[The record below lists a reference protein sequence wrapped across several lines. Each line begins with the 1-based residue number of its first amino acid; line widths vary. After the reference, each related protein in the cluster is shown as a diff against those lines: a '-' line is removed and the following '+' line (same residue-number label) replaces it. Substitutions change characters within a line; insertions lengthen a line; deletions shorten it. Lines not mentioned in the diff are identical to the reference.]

1 MSSGKHFHNVL
12 CLSEAKGMDIIMIV
26 MVTLKEVS
34 RTRNYRN
41 YALVY
46 NGDTYRLSVYFGEKS
61 HDKLWECDK
70 KIPEDVVSFV
80 KNIITKELTEFQ
92 ARVGEI
98 VDVFEDWIMEARR
111 KGTFPPDYELT
122 ENDIMEIKKHVI
134 DMIYNYK

>member
-1 MSSGKHFHNVL
+1 M
-12 CLSEAKGMDIIMIV
+12 
-26 MVTLKEVS
+26 
-34 RTRNYRN
+34 
-41 YALVY
+41 
-46 NGDTYRLSVYFGEKS
+46 
-61 HDKLWECDK
+61 
-70 KIPEDVVSFV
+70 
-80 KNIITKELTEFQ
+80 TEFQ

>member
-1 MSSGKHFHNVL
+1 
-12 CLSEAKGMDIIMIV
+12 MIV

-80 KNIITKELTEFQ
+80 KNILTKELTEFQ
-92 ARVGEI
+92 ERVGEI

>member
-1 MSSGKHFHNVL
+1 
-12 CLSEAKGMDIIMIV
+12 MIV

-70 KIPEDVVSFV
+70 KNS
-80 KNIITKELTEFQ
+80 
-92 ARVGEI
+92 
-98 VDVFEDWIMEARR
+98 RR
-111 KGTFPPDYELT
+111 CCIFCEEYYYKR
-122 ENDIMEIKKHVI
+122 I
-134 DMIYNYK
+134 DRISGKSLRNCRCV

>member
-1 MSSGKHFHNVL
+1 
-12 CLSEAKGMDIIMIV
+12 MINYGS
-26 MVTLKEVS
+26 VT
-34 RTRNYRN
+34 
-41 YALVY
+41 
-46 NGDTYRLSVYFGEKS
+46 
-61 HDKLWECDK
+61 K

-80 KNIITKELTEFQ
+80 KNIITKESTEFQ

>member
-1 MSSGKHFHNVL
+1 
-12 CLSEAKGMDIIMIV
+12 MIV

-70 KIPEDVVSFV
+70 KNPEDVVSFV
-80 KNIITKELTEFQ
+80 KNILTKELTEFLPHLFHGQKIFAHDTPRHKGAWPPVSLFPAQQ
-92 ARVGEI
+92 ASSVTA
-98 VDVFEDWIMEARR
+98 FLSA
-111 KGTFPPDYELT
+111 
-122 ENDIMEIKKHVI
+122 
-134 DMIYNYK
+134 